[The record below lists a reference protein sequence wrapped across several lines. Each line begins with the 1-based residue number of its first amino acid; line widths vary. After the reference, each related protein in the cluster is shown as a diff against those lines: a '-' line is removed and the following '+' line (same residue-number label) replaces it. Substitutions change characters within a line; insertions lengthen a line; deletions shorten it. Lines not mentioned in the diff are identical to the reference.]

1 MLKLKICFL
10 YRKMFETVKEMQVDV
25 GFLDP
30 QIFSAPMIETQSNF
44 VAGNKLICTMTS
56 WQHGYP

>member
-1 MLKLKICFL
+1 
-10 YRKMFETVKEMQVDV
+10 MFETAKEMQVDV

-30 QIFSAPMIETQSNF
+30 QIFSAPMIQTQSNF